1 MPPRYDSEGY
11 DRNGR
16 KKIKFQETPERPG
29 LDEFYAL
36 QNRSIPAF
44 SRPGGPMSA
53 QDVAGS
59 YYNQGISLGPNGAM
73 PRNYGAPQ
81 RTAPGVRPQ
90 GYQPIYTSD
99 NVDSSSFG
107 KQIAE
112 ARRRAEVGDTGIY
125 SPPEDRQAPMPRAI
139 ANDLGPDSLIH
150 QNGRYSTVIP
160 AIGQDTFRNSTTG
173 FPRVDSSPLSPQTTQ
188 ATPDER
194 RAELELL
201 RDAKRGNVV
210 TNKTADGSQIT
221 SKYGTATVKNMTPSE
236 FANRPQATIEGMP
249 ASEFFKR
256 SAARQNAP
264 NEFSSVSQGQD
275 FLGDERRRNESNAAK
290 NVAEG
295 NKISD
300 ELRKRRVPSAR
311 NA

>member
-1 MPPRYDSEGY
+1 MPSRYDSEGY

-73 PRNYGAPQ
+73 PRTYGAPQ
-81 RTAPGVRPQ
+81 RAAPGINPQ

-107 KQIAE
+107 RQIAE

-125 SPPEDRQAPMPRAI
+125 SPPEERQAPMPKAI

-173 FPRVDSSPLSPQTTQ
+173 FPRVDSTPLAPQTAQ
-188 ATPDER
+188 STPDER

-221 SKYGTATVKNMTPSE
+221 SKYGTATVKNMTPGE
-236 FANRPQATIEGMP
+236 FADRPQATIEGMP

-256 SAARQNAP
+256 SAVRQNTP